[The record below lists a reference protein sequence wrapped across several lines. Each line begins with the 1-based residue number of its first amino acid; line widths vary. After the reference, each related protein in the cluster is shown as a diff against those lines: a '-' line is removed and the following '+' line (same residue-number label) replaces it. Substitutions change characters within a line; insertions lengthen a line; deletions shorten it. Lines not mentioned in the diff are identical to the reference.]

1 MKVDLQIPLLF
12 DISAGGIV
20 FGETV
25 TDTDLFDAH
34 LNFEVTGNSG
44 TALVD
49 EFKKIMYADPS
60 ENDVSGVLFYSTTD
74 NLSTSMGRFIQRF

>member
-25 TDTDLFDAH
+25 TETDLFDAH

-44 TALVD
+44 T
-49 EFKKIMYADPS
+49 
-60 ENDVSGVLFYSTTD
+60 
-74 NLSTSMGRFIQRF
+74 